1 MRQVFAV
8 GTITKD
14 ARTIRV
20 AEGYARLLDDLA
32 APNTPKPL
40 HEEVALIVAAI
51 QRQNADVQQAR
62 KRAWNARLYGGLAA

>member
-1 MRQVFAV
+1 MKLIAT

-32 APNTPKPL
+32 APMTPQPL
-40 HEEVALIVAAI
+40 AEEVALIVAAI

-62 KRAWNARLYGGLAA
+62 KRAWGARLFGGLAA